1 MSRYFKPYE
10 ENEDDPTYPEDVRR
24 IRQTIEYSFGKFDCT
39 NRKIGE
45 LWRDFSEE
53 YSASFLIPEWNF
65 IKEFVEWLERQED

>member
-10 ENEDDPTYPEDVRR
+10 KNEDDPIYPEDVRM
-24 IRQTIEYSFGKFDCT
+24 IRRTIENGFGKFDCT

-53 YSASFLIPEWNF
+53 CYGAGFLMPSWEP
-65 IKEFVEWLERQED
+65 IKEFVEWLKRQE